1 MRNPSWK
8 YLTLGCLLSLAIGLA
23 ATADTIRLKNG
34 REITGRVASYGNGE
48 FTLYV
53 PSKEGGPGHEDRMIL
68 LVDTIDSIKFDTSAT
83 ASLPAAGPTG
93 ASAPAEELIVLDATK
108 EAVPTGV
115 HVQRGDRVRV
125 TASGQMQFS
134 DGRVTGPAGLE
145 SRESWPF
152 PGERFGVLIAVI
164 GDPMSSSIYHVIGE
178 ENDFEARKDG
188 EVFLQINARSL
199 QGARGAYTARVQ
211 VLGDTSPTAATP
223 TPASEPAASGPRQL
237 RRDFE
242 VPANREWL
250 DTGVDLLQ
258 GDTLS
263 ITAEGTIHYT
273 SAKTCGPDGGER
285 TWGDLLRALH
295 VNDAG
300 RGALIGLIGQPGV
313 ARAFFIG
320 SRGEFKVEQTGRL
333 YLGINDDNY
342 QNNEGSYQVHVEI
355 VPSSR

>member
-1 MRNPSWK
+1 MRNLSWK
-8 YLTLGCLLSLAIGLA
+8 HLILGCLLSLVVGLTA
-23 ATADTIRLKNG
+23 AADTIRLKNG
-34 REITGRVASYGNGE
+34 REIKGRVASYGNGE
-48 FTLYV
+48 FVVYV
-53 PSKEGGPGHEDRMIL
+53 PSREGDREQQDRMIL
-68 LVDTIDSIKFDTSAT
+68 LVDTIERIEFETSAT
-83 ASLPAAGPTG
+83 ASLPATGPTG
-93 ASAPAEELIVLDATK
+93 ASAPAEELIVLDGTK

-115 HVQRGDRVRV
+115 RVRRGDQVRV
-125 TASGQMQFS
+125 TASGQMQFA
-134 DGRVTGPAGLE
+134 DGRVTGPAGLD

-152 PGERFGVLIAVI
+152 PGERFGVLIAVV
-164 GDPMSSSIYHVIGE
+164 GDPMSSSIYHVVGE

-199 QGARGAYTARVQ
+199 QGARGAYTARVG
-211 VLGDTSPTAATP
+211 VLGAASAAAATSTP
-223 TPASEPAASGPRQL
+223 TSQPTVSGSRQL

-242 VPANREWL
+242 VPANREWT
-250 DTGVDLLQ
+250 DTGIDVLE
-258 GDTLS
+258 GDTLR

-320 SRGEFKVEQTGRL
+320 PRGEFKVEQTGRL
-333 YLGINDDNY
+333 LLGINDDNY
-342 QNNEGSYQVHVEI
+342 QNNEGSFQAHIEI